1 MANKPKVDYTGL
13 DAFLANAGYKAP
25 VKEQSKPRS
34 NAKPNNEAANEA
46 LAKARQDATDAA
58 ARLQISVGQ
67 YKMGA
72 LTKEELNKE
81 FSDYSKLQDTLYTM
95 DAPTAQ
101 SIQQQYFPNPA
112 TAQANTQGTPP
123 PATGPD
129 ANGNVGGVAPTIVTD
144 AKGNPVKNPDG
155 SYKTAVGAT
164 EAGTGGNIL
173 KGPTAAAGGST
184 AGSKG
189 GKAGNVDNS
198 GLAFIPTKGMKPSD
212 VMGPLSETQI
222 ASQYGAMG
230 SYALTIPWMR
240 SLMLEGANKGWDAN
254 MFASK
259 VQNYTITDPTTGNV
273 IKPWD
278 QINGNLRNSTL
289 AYFQNAQQWAMD
301 YNAALKNMRA
311 SAIRQGEDPS
321 VFGNPIDVNDSKNID
336 AAFKDTT
343 SAASVYFNHNYGKEL
358 TGALLD
364 QYVSNHTTFAKT
376 DGGVYG
382 GTLGTNANSLRQY
395 AGDMGVAAMYLPQS
409 TKNGPNT
416 GDYFANAAKAIQDG
430 TTTYEEQQNYIK
442 AQASAIYKP
451 YAARIAEGMS
461 IRSLASPYLNAAQNT
476 MEVGADQIDLGASTG
491 LGSLVTKAMQGDG
504 NSSVPLD
511 QYITQLKQQPDWLN
525 TSNARNSLMDTA
537 TSMLRNFGMVVG

>member
-34 NAKPNNEAANEA
+34 NTKPNNEAANET

-112 TAQANTQGTPP
+112 NAQTNTQGTPP

-129 ANGNVGGVAPTIVTD
+129 QYGNINGVAPTIVTD

-155 SYKTAVGAT
+155 SYKTAIGAT
-164 EAGTGGNIL
+164 EPGTGGNVL
-173 KGPTAAAGGST
+173 KGPTAAAGSK
-184 AGSKG
+184 GSK
-189 GKAGNVDNS
+189 AENVDNS
-198 GLAFIPTKGMKPSD
+198 GLVFTPTKGMKPSD

-230 SYALTIPWMR
+230 SYALTIPWMK

-278 QINGNLRNSTL
+278 QINGNLRNSSL

-336 AAFKDTT
+336 AAFKDTA

-416 GDYFANAAKAIQDG
+416 GDYFGNAAKAIQDG

-461 IRSLASPYLNAAQNT
+461 IRALASPYLNAAQNT

-511 QYITQLKQQPDWLN
+511 QYITRLKQQPDWLN